1 MAAVESKQRL
11 SIGIL
16 AGGGEASW
24 LEDCLKRLQGCGLNI
39 FVLASHEHPE
49 ITGACERHGVE
60 YHYAPLPG
68 GLSFAERRNLQLSLC
83 KTPWLLNLDV
93 DESIDEFSLAQA
105 KELSQKPPHGAYM
118 VRHPYLNRDGVMLV
132 DHQPRLLPADP
143 SWRFEG
149 HISVTLRQEHQDP
162 ESILPCNLQ
171 IQDLGAVLD
180 PGRMERRGERANGI
194 TRDEMKRIAA
204 LARQPAG
211 AELGQVA
218 FRYFII
224 GRFRAARHFW
234 RLLIE
239 RGQDNTAVQFYLGR
253 LEQRQGPEG
262 AARAVERW
270 QRLVELGAQ
279 YYSLY
284 VYLGRQ
290 YAQMGDWAGAR
301 DIAGLGQRLHPY
313 CAPIL
318 HLLSLAYF
326 KCGDLIKAKSVL
338 AQGKRHNPNF
348 PLFDKL
354 AMVLEYAES

>member
-1 MAAVESKQRL
+1 MAAVETKDRL

-24 LEDCLKRLQGCGLNI
+24 LEDCLNRLQGCGLNI

-49 ITGACERHGVE
+49 ITKACQRHGVE

-68 GLSFAERRNLQLSLC
+68 SLSFAERRNLQLSFC

-93 DESIDEFSLAQA
+93 DESIDEFSLNQA
-105 KELSQKPPHGAYM
+105 KKLSQNTPNKAYM

-132 DHQPRLLPADP
+132 DHQPRLLPANP

-149 HISVTLRQEHQDP
+149 HISVTLRQEHHDP

-180 PGRMERRGERANGI
+180 PGRMERRGERARSV
-194 TRDEMKRIAA
+194 TRNEMKRLAA
-204 LARQPAG
+204 LVRQPG
-211 AELGQVA
+211 KAELGQAA

-239 RGQDNTAVQFYLGR
+239 RGRDNTAVQFYLGR
-253 LEQRQGPEG
+253 LEQRQGQAG
-262 AARAVERW
+262 AAKAVERW
-270 QRLVELGAQ
+270 QRLIDQGAH

-290 YAQMGDWAGAR
+290 YAQMGDWTR
-301 DIAGLGQRLHPY
+301 TREIAGLGQRLHPN

-318 HLLSLAYF
+318 HLLSLASF
-326 KCGDLIKAKSVL
+326 KCGDPARAKSVL
-338 AQGKRHNPNF
+338 DQGKRQNPNF

-354 AMVLEYAES
+354 AMFLEYAEG